1 MTALAAEDLRAILD
15 AGVAAGRAPGFCA
28 AVITP
33 RGERVTACAGV
44 RGVDDPHAM
53 TPDTLFM
60 IASCTKAVTSVAALQ
75 VVERGLLDLD
85 APVGERLP
93 ALAAPRVLT
102 GFDAAGAPLTRAA
115 TKPITLRHLLTH
127 TSGFAYDFC
136 CADLA
141 AYLTAAGGSLMS
153 GAEPDIPLMFDPGEA
168 WQYGIGIDWAGRL
181 IEAAT
186 GQGLDA
192 WCAEHI
198 FAPLGMNDASFFPDA
213 AQSARKAGVCQKGA
227 DGQCVAI
234 PFGMPPVHHF
244 MMGGAGLYA
253 TAGDYLTF
261 LGALLRGGAPLLRP
275 ETFALMMQNHVG
287 DLDAGALKTAQPAM
301 SNDFEPLAGLTR
313 RHGLAGL
320 VNLDPVPGGR
330 SAGALAWAGIAN
342 CYYWADPAAGAAGLL
357 FSQVMPFADPAI
369 LATFEEVERAV
380 YA

>member
-1 MTALAAEDLRAILD
+1 MNALALNDLQPILD

-33 RGERVTACAGV
+33 RGERLTACAGV
-44 RGVDDPHAM
+44 RGVDDARPM
-53 TPDTLFM
+53 TPDTLFV

-75 VVERGLLDLD
+75 LVERGLLNLD

-93 ALAAPRVLT
+93 ALAAPRVLS
-102 GFDAAGAPLTRAA
+102 GFDSAGAPVTRPAR
-115 TKPITLRHLLTH
+115 TPITLRRLLTH

-141 AYLTAAGGSLMS
+141 AYMATTGGSMMS
-153 GAEPDIPLMFDPGEA
+153 GAEPDIPLMFDPGEG

-181 IEAAT
+181 IEAAA
-186 GQGLDA
+186 GAGLDA

-198 FAPLGMNDASFFPDA
+198 FAPLGMTDTTFFPDA
-213 AQSARKAGVCQKGA
+213 AQSARRAGVCQKA
-227 DGQCVAI
+227 SDGRCVPI

-253 TAGDYLTF
+253 TADDYLTF
-261 LGALLRGGAPLLRP
+261 LAAVVRGGAPLLRP

-287 DLDAGALKTAQPAM
+287 DLDAGALKSSQPAM

-342 CYYWADPAAGAAGLL
+342 CYYWADPAAGAAGVL

>member
-1 MTALAAEDLRAILD
+1 VIDLATLQPIVE
-15 AGVAAGRAPGFCA
+15 AGVKDGRAPGFCA
-28 AVITP
+28 AVITQD
-33 RGERVTACAGV
+33 GERLAACAGA
-44 RGVDDPHAM
+44 RGVDSPDPM

-60 IASCTKAVTSVAALQ
+60 IASCSKAITSVAALQ
-75 VVERGLLDLD
+75 LVERGLLDLD

-93 ALAAPRVLT
+93 ILDAPRVLT

-115 TKPITLRHLLTH
+115 TRPITLRHLLTH
-127 TSGFAYDFC
+127 TSGLAYDFC

-141 AYLTAAGGSLMS
+141 SCMAASGGSLMS
-153 GAEPDIPLMFDPGEA
+153 GTEPDIPLMFDPGEG

-181 IEAAT
+181 IEAAS
-186 GQGLDA
+186 GRRLDA

-198 FAPLGMNDASFFPDA
+198 FAPLGMVDTTYFPDA
-213 AQSARKAGVCQKGA
+213 TQAARKAGVCQKGP
-227 DGQCVAI
+227 DGQFVAV
-234 PFGMPPVHHF
+234 PMAMPPVHHF
-244 MMGGAGLYA
+244 MMGGAGLYT

-261 LGALLRGGAPLLRP
+261 LGAIVAGGGALLKP

-301 SNDFEPLAGLTR
+301 SSDFEPLAGLTR

-330 SAGALAWAGIAN
+330 SAGSLAWAGIAN
-342 CYYWADPAAGAAGLL
+342 CYYWADPTAGAAGVL
-357 FSQVMPFADPAI
+357 FAQVTPFADPDI
-369 LATFEEVERAV
+369 LATFDEVERAV